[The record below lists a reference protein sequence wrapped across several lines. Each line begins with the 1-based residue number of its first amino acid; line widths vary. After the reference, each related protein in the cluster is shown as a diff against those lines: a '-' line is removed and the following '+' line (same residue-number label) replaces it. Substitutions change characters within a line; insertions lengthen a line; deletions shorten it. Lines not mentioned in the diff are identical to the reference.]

1 MWSSACAPARA
12 AHRGVA
18 EHFPPFGRRQLRVHV
33 NIFVIYYK
41 YQHVRQILAEGEE
54 PETNILRVLLRN
66 RANYCEAD
74 RGRNCG
80 GLSVYAL
87 SFSCV
92 VVAGLPDRNQQLVDI
107 GAMDVDEQRAR
118 GACKILSLEARSSEA
133 DRVN

>member
-1 MWSSACAPARA
+1 MSIYLLFIININMFVKFWRREKNPKLTFSGCCCA
-12 AHRGVA
+12 
-18 EHFPPFGRRQLRVHV
+18 
-33 NIFVIYYK
+33 I
-41 YQHVRQILAEGEE
+41 VRSTAKRIGGE
-54 PETNILRVLLRN
+54 I
-66 RANYCEAD
+66 
-74 RGRNCG
+74 CG